1 MDQLGVGD
9 IFDELGLSS
18 DNFKSNQ
25 KESISLVTYLKMV
38 SVEQNFGFSDTF
50 TNCCLDIMCYY
61 IMVVGDCV
69 VERV

>member
-38 SVEQNFGFSDTF
+38 SVE
-50 TNCCLDIMCYY
+50 
-61 IMVVGDCV
+61 
-69 VERV
+69 